1 MSRHFKPEIHER
13 LEKAV
18 MEVFS
23 NSDFHKANIRE
34 VAKKAGIS
42 FSSIYNYYGSKE
54 NLVFSFVDIWL
65 GKLTDRI
72 MDHLQG
78 IEDLKEKLRKVFWL
92 QIDYYERHPELG
104 RILFMTLPMKTW
116 MVNETFQQ
124 KKMVNMF
131 LDVLRDGQKQGILNS
146 EVQAGI
152 LLDFIMGMVQRF
164 FFMWISRGQK
174 ESLSENANQL
184 FEMVWR
190 AISK

>member
-13 LEKAV
+13 LESAV

-116 MVNETFQQ
+116 MANETFQQ
-124 KKMVNMF
+124 KKMMNMF
-131 LDVLRDGQKQGILNS
+131 LDVLRDGQEQGILNS